1 MLVDVH
7 VGINGKE
14 LVAVN
19 AGVFVNMGEF
29 VCVQGTVKVGTFV
42 NVSVGVI
49 PSSS

>member
-29 VCVQGTVKVGTFV
+29 VCVQARVEVGTLVDV
-42 NVSVGVI
+42 NVGVM